1 MMLIIKISNRWS
13 QSKTILKLIIFKKV
27 HFLVVNNNSSL
38 IAAHSELGI
47 RNSGIKLAIL
57 Y

>member
-1 MMLIIKISNRWS
+1 MLIIKISNRWS